1 MVDKNVLNDEFG
13 GFDSADSETFALE
26 GLTAYPGESEGFII
40 PKPQPEILI
49 EEITPQKTEIPE
61 MVVSPFEQQIM
72 DSDPIEENISIDDD
86 LLRALQQDLIK
97 SRQKKEL
104 IEEEQ
109 PPIEEQDFIEFEH
122 DSNTETIDLADIKAE
137 HPSSFMAQEEPAQ
150 AEVTDIPDSSGYGG
164 YGGYAALAQDIVSE
178 NSDTIPPIVEENR
191 KKEKKSLPFFNKKTL
206 LIAASIA
213 GIAVLGLSAYMLTP
227 AIKGVF
233 ASKDT
238 DSTNVEN
245 HDNQAH
251 KKEEEHKTKDEHKPD
266 AHAETK
272 PHSDDKAITAISD
285 SLLDEIT
292 NDTKHDEH
300 VAEAKSHN
308 SATVH
313 EKPKPDDKK
322 HTEEKHA
329 EPKHEQKQIKE
340 KHPEKEHKSVKEN
353 IAHHK
358 EKDDKHS
365 TQSATEKHPQKNT
378 IAKKEH
384 HEKEIPHETKQKV
397 EEIPVKKEQATTSD
411 KVVKPLFTIQV
422 YATPSKNEAERW
434 LSKLRSSSANAPV
447 ITTQQIRDKTW
458 YRVRFGN
465 FSSRDEAEKAI
476 RSLGYDQCWID
487 RVR

>member
-26 GLTAYPGESEGFII
+26 GLTAYPGESQGFII
-40 PKPQPEILI
+40 PKPQPEIQS
-49 EEITPQKTEIPE
+49 EELPLQETEAPE
-61 MVVSPFEQQIM
+61 VEASTFEQQIM
-72 DSDPIEENISIDDD
+72 ESDTIEENISIDED

-104 IEEEQ
+104 IEEQQ
-109 PPIEEQDFIEFEH
+109 PPVEEQDFIEFET

-137 HPSSFMAQEEPAQ
+137 HPSSFMVHEEPVQ
-150 AEVTDIPDSSGYGG
+150 ASKVTDMPDSGG
-164 YGGYAALAQDIVSE
+164 YGGYAALAQDMVSE

-238 DSTNVEN
+238 DSTKVEN

-251 KKEEEHKTKDEHKPD
+251 KKEEEHKTEGEHKQD
-266 AHAETK
+266 AHAESK
-272 PHSDDKAITAISD
+272 PHSDDKAITAIPD
-285 SLLDEIT
+285 SLLDEIAD
-292 NDTKHDEH
+292 DTKHDEH
-300 VAEAKSHN
+300 VAEANSHN
-308 SATVH
+308 SATSH
-313 EKPKPDDKK
+313 EKPKSDVKK
-322 HTEEKHA
+322 HAEEKHA
-329 EPKHEQKQIKE
+329 EPKHEPKPIKE

-358 EKDDKHS
+358 EKEDKHS
-365 TQSATEKHPQKNT
+365 TPSAVEKQPQKNI